1 MIRILQYSA
10 HKILVTKNHIVLR
23 RRVRS
28 GGARVNLTF
37 CSGKLACYPTPA
49 YPARSPSEQQQYSLQ
64 EQQQYSL
71 QEQQYSLQEQQQYSL
86 QVSHRESSSEEV
98 GAEFT
103 VVAQDRSSP
112 DSVPASGSLPASVN
126 SLSE

>member
-1 MIRILQYSA
+1 MHA
-10 HKILVTKNHIVLR
+10 HKILVTKDHPVLR
-23 RRVRS
+23 RRVGS
-28 GGARVNLTF
+28 GGARINLTF

-49 YPARSPSEQQQYSLQ
+49 YPARSPSEQQQF
-64 EQQQYSL
+64 SL

-86 QVSHRESSSEEV
+86 QVSHRECSSGEV
-98 GAEFT
+98 RAEFT
-103 VVAQDRSSP
+103 VVAVQDRSSP